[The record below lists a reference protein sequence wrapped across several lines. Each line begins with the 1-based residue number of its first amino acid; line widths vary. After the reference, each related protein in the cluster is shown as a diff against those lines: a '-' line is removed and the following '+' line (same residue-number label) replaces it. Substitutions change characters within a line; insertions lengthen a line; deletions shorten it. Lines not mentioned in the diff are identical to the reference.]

1 MTNAFLCFLG
11 QPRRAQIQC
20 HLPYYKFLSQTWTST
35 VPIPWRAVATRP
47 KSSANPSLT
56 NPGTTKSRLRKFRG
70 AKVQTQK
77 NIEQNYNF
85 FFKPFQHCTFAPSKF
100 SQSTSVVLGLLIVK
114 IHTICPPPCP
124 LKTMRV
130 SRCRLAQL
138 CDWKANIVW
147 WGCGGGSTSRSS
159 TSSDQ

>member
-1 MTNAFLCFLG
+1 MPFAIIEISVANLDLNSTNT
-11 QPRRAQIQC
+11 IE
-20 HLPYYKFLSQTWTST
+20 
-35 VPIPWRAVATRP
+35 AVATRP
-47 KSSANPSLT
+47 KSSDFEAPLSKPLQTLGRILQTLLSQTLEQPKIDCENSE
-56 NPGTTKSRLRKFRG
+56 
-70 AKVQTQK
+70 VQRCKPKKILNKIT
-77 NIEQNYNF
+77 IS

-100 SQSTSVVLGLLIVK
+100 SQSTLVVLGLLIVK

-130 SRCRLAQL
+130 SRYTLAQL